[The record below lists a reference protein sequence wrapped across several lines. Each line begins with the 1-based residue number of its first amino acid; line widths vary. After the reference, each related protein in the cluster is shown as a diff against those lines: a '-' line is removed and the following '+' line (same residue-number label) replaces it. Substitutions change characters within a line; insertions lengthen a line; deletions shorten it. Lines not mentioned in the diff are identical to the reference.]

1 MSIAH
6 GRLPNLVIPNTGTD
20 SNVIVVADVE
30 DAVALVITAPG
41 TLDAFTFTIE
51 VRRWAGATFATMQE
65 GDIGAALAD
74 LGPPAAGKSLTYD
87 MKRIGLSAVHSFR
100 IHVSAAVAAERT
112 FEVTKLW
119 EGI

>member
-1 MSIAH
+1 MSVSYA
-6 GRLPNLVIPNTGTD
+6 RVADLVISNAGTD
-20 SNVIVVADVE
+20 SNAILVADIE
-30 DAVALVITAPG
+30 DSSALVITAPA

-51 VRRWAGATFATMQE
+51 VRRWAAATFVTMQE

-74 LGPPAAGKSLTYD
+74 VGPPAAGKSLTYQ
-87 MKRIGLSAVHSFR
+87 MNRIGLSAVHSFR

-112 FEVTKLW
+112 FEVTKIW